1 MSDKTL
7 ERLEQM
13 MGDLIKMVGA
23 TNAKTADLEEK
34 LATVEAQAAQRHAE
48 VMAKLGDMEK
58 SMYRLERMELRQN
71 RTAARVDELEA
82 DIAMLQNKLQN

>member
-1 MSDKTL
+1 MSDKTF

-23 TNAKTADLEEK
+23 TNTKTINLEEQIAK
-34 LATVEAQAAQRHAE
+34 AEAQAALRHAE
-48 VMAKLGDMEK
+48 IMAKLEDMEK

-71 RTAARVDELEA
+71 RTVGRVDELEA
-82 DIAMLQNKLQN
+82 DVALIRQKLQN